1 MSTMNQEQVKEKIA
15 PEDVNIYYIIV
26 KRKESDEA
34 IFEHR
39 FDSSTIPIPPPHRL
53 REAVRTLS
61 AEISP
66 LETSYQII
74 KRGDLPFLLVWSE
87 NLGAVAAVTRY
98 TPTLKASCQQILE
111 FFEMTY
117 PDVVK
122 EGGDLSGHVPTVEH
136 IKDALM
142 PALLQVQSPP
152 PPVQILA
159 YESTNYY
166 FSSTTNQIGEFTSIY
181 AESKG
186 FQRLLDRE
194 KIETAQIVTILITLK
209 DTLVSLKEL
218 SEQFKVS
225 TKKLAGVLRHLNL
238 FELVSLYSTP
248 L

>member
-1 MSTMNQEQVKEKIA
+1 MSIMNQEQVKEKNA
-15 PEDVNIYYIIV
+15 PEDVNIYYLIV

-39 FDSSTIPIPPPHRL
+39 FDSSTMPIPPPHRL

-66 LETSYQII
+66 SETSYQII
-74 KRGDLPFLLVWSE
+74 KRGNLPFLLVWSE

-98 TPTLKASCQQILE
+98 TPTLQASCQQILE
-111 FFEMTY
+111 FFETTY

-122 EGGDLSGHVPTVEH
+122 EGGDISGHVPTVEH
-136 IKDALM
+136 IKDTLK
-142 PALLQVQSPP
+142 PALLQIQSPP
-152 PPVQILA
+152 PPVQILT

-166 FSSTTNQIGEFTSIY
+166 FTSTTHQIGEFTSIY
-181 AESKG
+181 SESKG

-194 KIETAQIVTILITLK
+194 KFEKAHIATILITLK

-225 TKKLAGVLRHLNL
+225 TEKLGRVLSHLNL